1 MPAASTMTGGTAL
14 LLCTNTDSCIYQ
26 SVNGLQC
33 CGLKVAEAPSSA
45 SPQRQEVCRQPG
57 GEAGR
62 RRDPAAL
69 AAPSPLPSLSAP
81 DLGTPCSMLA
91 HKRVISDPTGSGGTE
106 NGLSSKLNNNN
117 QINKNPAPGLKPSA
131 SIRDKI
137 SQWEGKRE
145 PAVAAVTPAVAAVTP
160 ASGTALPVQKEPME
174 TVRKRDAKP
183 SEVQRTDSKR
193 LVSWEKQD
201 SGKENTGKLGDFWP
215 KSPESPAS
223 RDREGVSER
232 GLRGTKPPEQAQ
244 DKKSVLTHIKKLERA
259 MKEVPDRPS
268 LAFPGN
274 YFCPPSKEEQE
285 EAERRGN
292 EPIFGTIDGA
302 VRPVAAAA
310 LRRRR
315 KEGDP
320 ENVYSEPGT
329 PSINPLPKPQRTF
342 QHHTPPPGGSV
353 SGKGKRNLPPLPRIP
368 PPPLPTCPPPGVCRR
383 PWADK
388 ARDSSNRK
396 SYEFED
402 LLQCSSEGCRVDW
415 YAQSRLGLNR
425 TLSEENVYEDI
436 LDPPFKENPYEDIE
450 LERSCPGS
458 KCVSP
463 APSSPPPD
471 TPTKISSKPGFF
483 RQTSERRSL
492 KLLELRKGVR
502 DGRDAGLASPF
513 RISPPSTPSSPDDT
527 PCLSGDPH
535 NRRRRK
541 IPKMVVRIN
550 TIFEARR
557 GKKRMKKVSQST
569 ESSSGRDEN
578 SESESDTEEK
588 LKAHSQRLVSVQSM
602 LRQTGRYR
610 TLERD
615 LMDLQ
620 ERKLFE
626 YFIVVALHKT
636 KAGVP
641 YLPEVTQQF
650 PLKLERSFKF
660 MRETEDQLKV
670 IPQFCFPDAKD
681 WVPIDNFPSE
691 TFSFVLTGEDGS
703 RRFGYCR
710 RLLPSG
716 KGRRLPEVYCIV
728 SRLGCFDLFSKILD
742 EVEKRRAISPALV
755 QPFMRGI
762 MEAPFPAPGRTIT
775 VKNFLPGSGTEVIEL
790 CRPSDSRLEHVDFEC
805 LFSSLSLRL
814 LLRVFASLLLERRVI
829 FTADKLSTLSQCC
842 HAVVA
847 LLYPFTWQHTYI
859 PVLPPSMLDI
869 VCTPTPFIVG
879 LLSSS
884 LPRLKELPI
893 EEVLVVD
900 LCNSRFLRQL
910 DDEDSILP
918 HKLQAALEHVLDKRK
933 ELANDKADLPSDSC
947 SLSTVVS
954 EAFVRFFVEMVGHYS
969 LFMCGAE
976 RDDESAVSS
985 PSSPSP
991 SSVSSFQ
998 RELFRKAVT
1007 SKSLKR
1013 FLEVF
1018 METQTFAGFV
1028 QEREL
1033 RKQGLRG
1040 LFEVRAQEYLDS
1052 LPGSEQRAVNKF
1064 LKGLE
1069 WVPAPSPGGGSE
1081 DLGEG
1086 LDKPLENDAEG
1097 VWSPDIEQSFQEALA
1112 IYPPCGRRKIIL
1124 SDEGKM
1130 YGRNE
1135 LIARYIK
1142 LRTGKTRTRKQVSSH
1157 IQVLARRKA
1166 REIQVKL
1173 KVCYDQAA
1181 KDKALQSMASM
1192 SSAQIISA
1200 TAFQNK
1206 MALQGLSRSP
1216 YPSAGGFW
1224 HGAIPG
1230 QPGGPEDIKPFSQQ
1244 SYAMQSSGPPPITG
1258 YESTAGLSMSP
1269 GAPPWQGRSIASSK
1283 LHMLEFSAFLEQ
1295 PQDPDTFNKHLFVHI
1310 GQSNPSYSDPYLE
1323 AVDIRQIYDKFPERK
1338 GGLKEL
1344 FDKGPHNAFFLVK
1357 FWADL
1362 SANLQDD
1369 SSFFYGVSSQYEST
1383 ENMVITSSTKVCSFG
1398 KQVVEKVET
1407 EYARFEGGRYV
1418 FRIHRSPLCEYM
1430 INFIHKLKH
1439 LPEKYMMNS
1448 VLENFTILQVVTNR
1462 DTLETLLC
1470 VAYVFEV
1477 STSEHGAQ
1485 HHIYRLVKD

>member
-1 MPAASTMTGGTAL
+1 MVLLVSKWIWFYYTLTKLCFQLYPPITNQVGIAVSGDAAQAVRSALLRGSEMSFASHSNERMPAASTMTGGRAL
-14 LLCTNTDSCIYQ
+14 LLCTNTDNCIYQ

-33 CGLKVAEAPSSA
+33 CGLKVGEAPSSA
-45 SPQRQEVCRQPG
+45 VPQRQEVCGSPG
-57 GEAGR
+57 DTD
-62 RRDPAAL
+62 RRDATV
-69 AAPSPLPSLSAP
+69 SYKRPLPPLLSTS
-81 DLGTPCSMLA
+81 DNLGPLDTMLA
-91 HKRVISDPTGSGGTE
+91 HRRANTTTDPRTPSME
-106 NGLSSKLNNNN
+106 NGLCGKLNH
-117 QINKNPAPGLKPSA
+117 KKSPAGVKTA

-137 SQWEGKRE
+137 SQWEGKKE
-145 PAVAAVTPAVAAVTP
+145 PGVTST
-160 ASGTALPVQKEPME
+160 GTCPLSITQKEVE
-174 TVRKRDAKP
+174 TVRKKESKA

-193 LVSWEKQD
+193 FVSWDRQD
-201 SGKENTGKLGDFWP
+201 SGKENGGKMGDQRP
-215 KSPESPAS
+215 QSPEGPANKE
-223 RDREGVSER
+223 REVILER
-232 GLRGTKPPEQAQ
+232 GFRATKPAEPPH
-244 DKKSVLTHIKKLERA
+244 DKKSVLIHVKKLEKA
-259 MKEVPDRPS
+259 TKELPDRPS

-274 YFCPPSKEEQE
+274 YFCPPSKEELDE
-285 EAERRGN
+285 TEKKAN
-292 EPIFGTIDGA
+292 EPIFGTFDVA
-302 VRPVAAAA
+302 RPSG

-315 KEGDP
+315 EGDP
-320 ENVYSEPGT
+320 ENVYSEPGA

-342 QHHTPPPGGSV
+342 QHHTPPTTPA
-353 SGKGKRNLPPLPRIP
+353 SGLSLLKGRRNLPPLPSIP

-388 ARDSSNRK
+388 PRDSSNRK

-402 LLQCSSEGCRVDW
+402 LLQSSTESCRVDW
-415 YAQSRLGLNR
+415 YAQSRLGLTR

-436 LDPPFKENPYEDIE
+436 IDPPSKENPYEDIE
-450 LERSCPGS
+450 LERSCLGS

-463 APSSPPPD
+463 ASSSPVPD
-471 TPTKISSKPGFF
+471 TPTKLCSKPGFF
-483 RQTSERRSL
+483 RQNSERRSF
-492 KLLELRKGVR
+492 KLLELRKTSR
-502 DGRDAGLASPF
+502 DTGISSPS

-527 PCLSGDPH
+527 PCLSGDPY

-541 IPKMVVRIN
+541 IPKMVLKIN
-550 TIFEARR
+550 GIFEARR
-557 GKKRMKKVSQST
+557 GKKRMKRVSQST

-610 TLERD
+610 TMERD

-660 MRETEDQLKV
+660 MREAEDQLKV

-681 WVPIDNFPSE
+681 WAPVDNFPSE

-716 KGRRLPEVYCIV
+716 KGRRLPEVYCII

-918 HKLQAALEHVLDKRK
+918 HKLQAALEHVLDKRR
-933 ELANDKADLPSDSC
+933 ELACEKGDLPNDSS

-954 EAFVRFFVEMVGHYS
+954 EAFVRFFVEM
-969 LFMCGAE
+969 
-976 RDDESAVSS
+976 
-985 PSSPSP
+985 
-991 SSVSSFQ
+991 
-998 RELFRKAVT
+998 REAFRKAVT
-1007 SKSLKR
+1007 SKSLRR

-1018 METQTFAGFV
+1018 METQMFTSFI
-1028 QEREL
+1028 QERDL
-1033 RKQGLRG
+1033 RRQVLG

-1052 LPGSEQRAVNKF
+1052 LPGSEQRGVNKF
-1064 LKGLE
+1064 LKGL
-1069 WVPAPSPGGGSE
+1069 G
-1081 DLGEG
+1081 
-1086 LDKPLENDAEG
+1086 
-1097 VWSPDIEQSFQEALA
+1097 
-1112 IYPPCGRRKIIL
+1112 
-1124 SDEGKM
+1124 
-1130 YGRNE
+1130 
-1135 LIARYIK
+1135 
-1142 LRTGKTRTRKQVSSH
+1142 
-1157 IQVLARRKA
+1157 
-1166 REIQVKL
+1166 
-1173 KVCYDQAA
+1173 
-1181 KDKALQSMASM
+1181 
-1192 SSAQIISA
+1192 
-1200 TAFQNK
+1200 NK
-1206 MALQGLSRSP
+1206 MKFLS
-1216 YPSAGGFW
+1216 
-1224 HGAIPG
+1224 
-1230 QPGGPEDIKPFSQQ
+1230 K
-1244 SYAMQSSGPPPITG
+1244 
-1258 YESTAGLSMSP
+1258 
-1269 GAPPWQGRSIASSK
+1269 K
-1283 LHMLEFSAFLEQ
+1283 
-1295 PQDPDTFNKHLFVHI
+1295 
-1310 GQSNPSYSDPYLE
+1310 
-1323 AVDIRQIYDKFPERK
+1323 
-1338 GGLKEL
+1338 
-1344 FDKGPHNAFFLVK
+1344 
-1357 FWADL
+1357 
-1362 SANLQDD
+1362 
-1369 SSFFYGVSSQYEST
+1369 
-1383 ENMVITSSTKVCSFG
+1383 
-1398 KQVVEKVET
+1398 
-1407 EYARFEGGRYV
+1407 
-1418 FRIHRSPLCEYM
+1418 
-1430 INFIHKLKH
+1430 
-1439 LPEKYMMNS
+1439 
-1448 VLENFTILQVVTNR
+1448 
-1462 DTLETLLC
+1462 
-1470 VAYVFEV
+1470 
-1477 STSEHGAQ
+1477 
-1485 HHIYRLVKD
+1485 

>member
-1 MPAASTMTGGTAL
+1 MTGGRAL
-14 LLCTNTDSCIYQ
+14 LLCTNTENCIYQ

-33 CGLKVAEAPSSA
+33 CGLKVGEAPPSVV
-45 SPQRQEVCRQPG
+45 PKPQEVCGSP
-57 GEAGR
+57 AD
-62 RRDPAAL
+62 RDRNTKP
-69 AAPSPLPSLSAP
+69 PISPLPSLS
-81 DLGTPCSMLA
+81 DGSCNLGTMLA
-91 HKRVISDPTGSGGTE
+91 QRRTTTPPSDSRTTNVE
-106 NGLSSKLNNNN
+106 NGLCGKSNHSGSSTGAKT
-117 QINKNPAPGLKPSA
+117 A

-137 SQWEGKRE
+137 SQWEGKKE
-145 PAVAAVTPAVAAVTP
+145 PTSITLT
-160 ASGTALPVQKEPME
+160 GTCPLATTQKEAE
-174 TVRKRDAKP
+174 TVRRKDSKN

-193 LVSWEKQD
+193 FVSWDRQD
-201 SGKENTGKLGDFWP
+201 SGKENVGKLGDLRSQ
-215 KSPESPAS
+215 SPQCPISK
-223 RDREGVSER
+223 DKDVILER
-232 GLRGTKPPEQAQ
+232 GFRPDKPVDQPQ
-244 DKKSVLTHIKKLERA
+244 DKKTVLTHVKKLERA
-259 MKEVPDRPS
+259 TKHVPDKPS
-268 LAFPGN
+268 LVFPGN
-274 YFCPPSKEEQE
+274 YFCPPSKEELE
-285 EAERRGN
+285 ENEKRGN
-292 EPIFGTIDGA
+292 EPIFGTFDM
-302 VRPVAAAA
+302 VRHEGS
-310 LRRRR
+310 RRWRER
-315 KEGDP
+315 DL
-320 ENVYSEPGT
+320 ENVYSEPGA

-342 QHHTPPPGGSV
+342 QHHTPPTTPVSGPG
-353 SGKGKRNLPPLPRIP
+353 SGKGKRNLPPLPSIP

-383 PWADK
+383 PWTDK

-402 LLQCSSEGCRVDW
+402 LLQSSTESCRVDW
-415 YAQSRLGLNR
+415 YAQSRLGLTR

-436 LDPPFKENPYEDIE
+436 IDPPSKENPYEDIE
-450 LERSCPGS
+450 LERSCLGT
-458 KCVSP
+458 KCVLPVS
-463 APSSPPPD
+463 SSPVPD
-471 TPTKISSKPGFF
+471 TPTKLHSKPGFF
-483 RQTSERRSL
+483 RQNSERRSF
-492 KLLELRKGVR
+492 KVPELRKTR
-502 DGRDAGLASPF
+502 DNGISSPS
-513 RISPPSTPSSPDDT
+513 RVSPPSTPSSPDDT
-527 PCLSGDPH
+527 PCLSGD

-541 IPKMVVRIN
+541 IPKMVVKIN
-550 TIFEARR
+550 VIFEARR

-569 ESSSGRDEN
+569 ESSSGRVTDEN

-615 LMDLQ
+615 LMEPQ

-681 WVPIDNFPSE
+681 WAPVDNFPSE

-805 LFSSLSLRL
+805 LFSSLNLRL

-918 HKLQAALEHVLDKRK
+918 HKLQAALEHVLDKRR
-933 ELANDKADLPSDSC
+933 ELACEKGDLPNDSG

-954 EAFVRFFVEMVGHYS
+954 EAFVRFFVEMVGHFS
-969 LFMCGAE
+969 LFMGGAE
-976 RDDESAVSS
+976 REDDSVSS
-985 PSSPSP
+985 PTLPIPSP
-991 SSVSSFQ
+991 TSSSSSSSFQ
-998 RELFRKAVT
+998 REAFRKAVT
-1007 SKSLKR
+1007 SKSLRR

-1018 METQTFAGFV
+1018 METQMFTGFI

-1033 RKQGLRG
+1033 RRQGLRG

-1052 LPGSEQRAVNKF
+1052 LPGSEQRGVNKF
-1064 LKGLE
+1064 LKGL
-1069 WVPAPSPGGGSE
+1069 G
-1081 DLGEG
+1081 
-1086 LDKPLENDAEG
+1086 
-1097 VWSPDIEQSFQEALA
+1097 
-1112 IYPPCGRRKIIL
+1112 
-1124 SDEGKM
+1124 
-1130 YGRNE
+1130 
-1135 LIARYIK
+1135 
-1142 LRTGKTRTRKQVSSH
+1142 
-1157 IQVLARRKA
+1157 
-1166 REIQVKL
+1166 
-1173 KVCYDQAA
+1173 
-1181 KDKALQSMASM
+1181 
-1192 SSAQIISA
+1192 
-1200 TAFQNK
+1200 NK
-1206 MALQGLSRSP
+1206 MKFLS
-1216 YPSAGGFW
+1216 
-1224 HGAIPG
+1224 
-1230 QPGGPEDIKPFSQQ
+1230 K
-1244 SYAMQSSGPPPITG
+1244 
-1258 YESTAGLSMSP
+1258 
-1269 GAPPWQGRSIASSK
+1269 K
-1283 LHMLEFSAFLEQ
+1283 
-1295 PQDPDTFNKHLFVHI
+1295 
-1310 GQSNPSYSDPYLE
+1310 
-1323 AVDIRQIYDKFPERK
+1323 
-1338 GGLKEL
+1338 
-1344 FDKGPHNAFFLVK
+1344 
-1357 FWADL
+1357 
-1362 SANLQDD
+1362 
-1369 SSFFYGVSSQYEST
+1369 
-1383 ENMVITSSTKVCSFG
+1383 
-1398 KQVVEKVET
+1398 
-1407 EYARFEGGRYV
+1407 
-1418 FRIHRSPLCEYM
+1418 
-1430 INFIHKLKH
+1430 
-1439 LPEKYMMNS
+1439 
-1448 VLENFTILQVVTNR
+1448 
-1462 DTLETLLC
+1462 
-1470 VAYVFEV
+1470 
-1477 STSEHGAQ
+1477 
-1485 HHIYRLVKD
+1485 

>member
-1 MPAASTMTGGTAL
+1 SHDPSPE
-14 LLCTNTDSCIYQ
+14 
-26 SVNGLQC
+26 
-33 CGLKVAEAPSSA
+33 GLK
-45 SPQRQEVCRQPG
+45 
-57 GEAGR
+57 
-62 RRDPAAL
+62 
-69 AAPSPLPSLSAP
+69 
-81 DLGTPCSMLA
+81 T
-91 HKRVISDPTGSGGTE
+91 
-106 NGLSSKLNNNN
+106 
-117 QINKNPAPGLKPSA
+117 A

-137 SQWEGKRE
+137 SQWEGKKE
-145 PAVAAVTPAVAAVTP
+145 PAQP
-160 ASGTALPVQKEPME
+160 ASTGTIPLSTTQKEVE
-174 TVRKRDAKP
+174 TVRKKESKT

-193 LVSWEKQD
+193 FVGWDRQD
-201 SGKENTGKLGDFWP
+201 SGKENVGKLGDSRS
-215 KSPESPAS
+215 KSPEGPSNK
-223 RDREGVSER
+223 DREVILER
-232 GLRGTKPPEQAQ
+232 GFRAPKPTEQPL
-244 DKKSVLTHIKKLERA
+244 DKKTVLTHVKKLEKA
-259 MKEVPDRPS
+259 TKEVPDRPS

-274 YFCPPSKEEQE
+274 YFCPPSKEELE
-285 EAERRGN
+285 ETEKRAS
-292 EPIFGTIDGA
+292 EPIFGTFDV
-302 VRPVAAAA
+302 VRPGGS
-310 LRRRR
+310 RRRR
-315 KEGDP
+315 EGDP
-320 ENVYSEPGT
+320 ENVYSEPGA

-342 QHHTPPPGGSV
+342 QHHTPPATPTSGAG
-353 SGKGKRNLPPLPRIP
+353 SGKGKRNLPPLPSIP

-402 LLQCSSEGCRVDW
+402 LLQSSSESCRVDW
-415 YAQSRLGLNR
+415 YAQSRLGLTR

-436 LDPPFKENPYEDIE
+436 IDPPSKENPYEDIE
-450 LERSCPGS
+450 LERSCLGS

-463 APSSPPPD
+463 ASSSPVPD
-471 TPTKISSKPGFF
+471 TPTKLASKPGFF
-483 RQTSERRSL
+483 RQNSERRSF
-492 KLLELRKGVR
+492 KLLELRKT
-502 DGRDAGLASPF
+502 GRDTGVYSPS
-513 RISPPSTPSSPDDT
+513 RVSPPSTPSSPDDT
-527 PCLSGDPH
+527 PCLSGDPY

-541 IPKMVVRIN
+541 IPKMVVKIN
-550 TIFEARR
+550 GIFEARR
-557 GKKRMKKVSQST
+557 GKKRMKRVSQST
-569 ESSSGRDEN
+569 ESSSGRGEASDMTGATEN
-578 SESESDTEEK
+578 K
-588 LKAHSQRLVSVQSM
+588 QVQRLVSVQSM

-615 LMDLQ
+615 LLELQ

-681 WVPIDNFPSE
+681 WAPVDNFPSE

-900 LCNSRFLRQL
+900 LGNSRFLRQL

-918 HKLQAALEHVLDKRK
+918 HKLQAALEHVLDKRR
-933 ELANDKADLPSDSC
+933 ELACEKGDLPNDSS

-969 LFMCGAE
+969 LFMGGAE
-976 RDDESAVSS
+976 REDESRDA
-985 PSSPSP
+985 
-991 SSVSSFQ
+991 
-998 RELFRKAVT
+998 FRKAVT
-1007 SKSLKR
+1007 SKSLRR

-1018 METQTFAGFV
+1018 METQMFTGFI

-1033 RKQGLRG
+1033 RRQGLRG

-1052 LPGSEQRAVNKF
+1052 LPGSEQRGVNKF
-1064 LKGLE
+1064 LKGL
-1069 WVPAPSPGGGSE
+1069 G
-1081 DLGEG
+1081 
-1086 LDKPLENDAEG
+1086 
-1097 VWSPDIEQSFQEALA
+1097 
-1112 IYPPCGRRKIIL
+1112 
-1124 SDEGKM
+1124 
-1130 YGRNE
+1130 
-1135 LIARYIK
+1135 
-1142 LRTGKTRTRKQVSSH
+1142 
-1157 IQVLARRKA
+1157 
-1166 REIQVKL
+1166 
-1173 KVCYDQAA
+1173 
-1181 KDKALQSMASM
+1181 
-1192 SSAQIISA
+1192 
-1200 TAFQNK
+1200 NK
-1206 MALQGLSRSP
+1206 MKFLS
-1216 YPSAGGFW
+1216 
-1224 HGAIPG
+1224 
-1230 QPGGPEDIKPFSQQ
+1230 K
-1244 SYAMQSSGPPPITG
+1244 
-1258 YESTAGLSMSP
+1258 
-1269 GAPPWQGRSIASSK
+1269 K
-1283 LHMLEFSAFLEQ
+1283 
-1295 PQDPDTFNKHLFVHI
+1295 
-1310 GQSNPSYSDPYLE
+1310 
-1323 AVDIRQIYDKFPERK
+1323 
-1338 GGLKEL
+1338 
-1344 FDKGPHNAFFLVK
+1344 
-1357 FWADL
+1357 
-1362 SANLQDD
+1362 
-1369 SSFFYGVSSQYEST
+1369 
-1383 ENMVITSSTKVCSFG
+1383 
-1398 KQVVEKVET
+1398 
-1407 EYARFEGGRYV
+1407 
-1418 FRIHRSPLCEYM
+1418 
-1430 INFIHKLKH
+1430 
-1439 LPEKYMMNS
+1439 
-1448 VLENFTILQVVTNR
+1448 
-1462 DTLETLLC
+1462 
-1470 VAYVFEV
+1470 
-1477 STSEHGAQ
+1477 
-1485 HHIYRLVKD
+1485 

>member
-1 MPAASTMTGGTAL
+1 M
-14 LLCTNTDSCIYQ
+14 
-26 SVNGLQC
+26 
-33 CGLKVAEAPSSA
+33 
-45 SPQRQEVCRQPG
+45 
-57 GEAGR
+57 
-62 RRDPAAL
+62 
-69 AAPSPLPSLSAP
+69 
-81 DLGTPCSMLA
+81 
-91 HKRVISDPTGSGGTE
+91 E
-106 NGLSSKLNNNN
+106 NGLCGKLNHS
-117 QINKNPAPGLKPSA
+117 KSPEGLKTA

-137 SQWEGKRE
+137 SQWEGKKE
-145 PAVAAVTPAVAAVTP
+145 PAQP
-160 ASGTALPVQKEPME
+160 ASTGTIPLSTTQKEVE
-174 TVRKRDAKP
+174 TVRKKESKT

-193 LVSWEKQD
+193 FVGWDRQD
-201 SGKENTGKLGDFWP
+201 SGKENVGKLGDSRS
-215 KSPESPAS
+215 KSPEGPSNK
-223 RDREGVSER
+223 DREVILER
-232 GLRGTKPPEQAQ
+232 GFRAPKPTEQPL
-244 DKKSVLTHIKKLERA
+244 DKKTVLTHVKKLEKA
-259 MKEVPDRPS
+259 TKEVPDRPS

-274 YFCPPSKEEQE
+274 YFCPPSKEELE
-285 EAERRGN
+285 ETEKRAS
-292 EPIFGTIDGA
+292 EPIFGTFDV
-302 VRPVAAAA
+302 VRPGGS
-310 LRRRR
+310 RRRR
-315 KEGDP
+315 EGDP
-320 ENVYSEPGT
+320 ENVYSEPGA

-342 QHHTPPPGGSV
+342 QHHTPPATPTSGAG
-353 SGKGKRNLPPLPRIP
+353 SGKGKRNLPPLPSIP

-402 LLQCSSEGCRVDW
+402 LLQSSSESCRVDW
-415 YAQSRLGLNR
+415 YAQSRLGLTR

-436 LDPPFKENPYEDIE
+436 IDPPSKENPYEDIE
-450 LERSCPGS
+450 LERSCLGS

-463 APSSPPPD
+463 ASSSPVPD
-471 TPTKISSKPGFF
+471 TPTKLASKPGFF
-483 RQTSERRSL
+483 RQNSERRSF
-492 KLLELRKGVR
+492 KLLELRKT
-502 DGRDAGLASPF
+502 GRDTGVYSPS
-513 RISPPSTPSSPDDT
+513 RVSPPSTPSSPDDT
-527 PCLSGDPH
+527 PCLSGDPY

-541 IPKMVVRIN
+541 IPKMVVKIN
-550 TIFEARR
+550 GIFEARR
-557 GKKRMKKVSQST
+557 GKKRMKRVSQST
-569 ESSSGRDEN
+569 ESSSGRGEASDMTGATEN
-578 SESESDTEEK
+578 K
-588 LKAHSQRLVSVQSM
+588 QVQRLVSVQSM

-615 LMDLQ
+615 LLELQ

-681 WVPIDNFPSE
+681 WAPVDNFPSE

-900 LCNSRFLRQL
+900 LGNSRFLRQL

-918 HKLQAALEHVLDKRK
+918 HKLQAALEHVLDKRR
-933 ELANDKADLPSDSC
+933 ELACEKGDLPNDGKHEDYSS

-969 LFMCGAE
+969 LFMGGAE
-976 RDDESAVSS
+976 REDESRDA
-985 PSSPSP
+985 
-991 SSVSSFQ
+991 
-998 RELFRKAVT
+998 FRKAVT
-1007 SKSLKR
+1007 SKSLRR

-1018 METQTFAGFV
+1018 METQMFTGFI

-1033 RKQGLRG
+1033 RRQGLRG

-1052 LPGSEQRAVNKF
+1052 LPGSEQRGVNKF
-1064 LKGLE
+1064 LKGL
-1069 WVPAPSPGGGSE
+1069 G
-1081 DLGEG
+1081 
-1086 LDKPLENDAEG
+1086 
-1097 VWSPDIEQSFQEALA
+1097 
-1112 IYPPCGRRKIIL
+1112 
-1124 SDEGKM
+1124 
-1130 YGRNE
+1130 
-1135 LIARYIK
+1135 
-1142 LRTGKTRTRKQVSSH
+1142 
-1157 IQVLARRKA
+1157 
-1166 REIQVKL
+1166 
-1173 KVCYDQAA
+1173 
-1181 KDKALQSMASM
+1181 
-1192 SSAQIISA
+1192 
-1200 TAFQNK
+1200 NK
-1206 MALQGLSRSP
+1206 MKFLS
-1216 YPSAGGFW
+1216 
-1224 HGAIPG
+1224 
-1230 QPGGPEDIKPFSQQ
+1230 K
-1244 SYAMQSSGPPPITG
+1244 
-1258 YESTAGLSMSP
+1258 
-1269 GAPPWQGRSIASSK
+1269 K
-1283 LHMLEFSAFLEQ
+1283 
-1295 PQDPDTFNKHLFVHI
+1295 
-1310 GQSNPSYSDPYLE
+1310 
-1323 AVDIRQIYDKFPERK
+1323 
-1338 GGLKEL
+1338 
-1344 FDKGPHNAFFLVK
+1344 
-1357 FWADL
+1357 
-1362 SANLQDD
+1362 
-1369 SSFFYGVSSQYEST
+1369 
-1383 ENMVITSSTKVCSFG
+1383 
-1398 KQVVEKVET
+1398 
-1407 EYARFEGGRYV
+1407 
-1418 FRIHRSPLCEYM
+1418 
-1430 INFIHKLKH
+1430 
-1439 LPEKYMMNS
+1439 
-1448 VLENFTILQVVTNR
+1448 
-1462 DTLETLLC
+1462 
-1470 VAYVFEV
+1470 
-1477 STSEHGAQ
+1477 
-1485 HHIYRLVKD
+1485 